1 MKKILIISFYFPP
14 TGLTGNIRITKFV
27 KYLPTFG
34 ITPYII
40 TADENIYGAKDYS
53 SLQDIPI
60 DAKVYRVSSFY
71 LMNYMEKFKF
81 LKMNQIISFI
91 NARFFWPDGSI
102 FWAKKAFKN
111 AIKII
116 EDENIDTILT
126 SGPPF
131 SNHLVGLW
139 IKKWYQN
146 EKTNNETKLKNK
158 LNTNE
163 KIVLNNYSKN
173 NNKIK
178 WIADFR
184 DEWTTNPYTQYYF
197 IRRLY
202 ESSLQGKV
210 LSNADSIICISEEMK
225 KSFLSFYPEIKSKIS
240 IISNGYDEEDF
251 TNYQNKKNTYEENNS
266 EILSIVYT
274 GTIYKGRLPDNL
286 FKAINLIKKNN
297 PINFEK
303 LKITFIG
310 HDSYFIRRGIKK
322 YKLESIVEIKKRV
335 PHNEVFERISEYDI
349 LLLLIGR
356 GNKAKKIITGKFY
369 EYLRL
374 KKPIL
379 TLGPTNSDV
388 ASILKETDSGV
399 IVDFDDIEKIKSE
412 IENFIELKKNK
423 MLYSKF
429 NFNDEKISQFE
440 RKNLTK
446 KLAEIILS

>member
-27 KYLPTFG
+27 KYLPSFG
-34 ITPYII
+34 IEPFII

-53 SLQDIPI
+53 SLHDIPI
-60 DAKVYRVSSFY
+60 EAKIYRVSSFY

-102 FWAKKAFKN
+102 FWAKKAFEN

-139 IKKWYQN
+139 IKNCY
-146 EKTNNETKLKNK
+146 
-158 LNTNE
+158 
-163 KIVLNNYSKN
+163 
-173 NNKIK
+173 KIK

-184 DEWTTNPYTQYYF
+184 DEWTTNPYASYFF
-197 IRRLY
+197 IRKLY
-202 ESSLQGKV
+202 ESNLQSKV
-210 LSNADSIICISEEMK
+210 LSNVDSIICISEEMK
-225 KSFLSFYPEIKSKIS
+225 RSFLSFYPKIKNKIS

-286 FKAINLIKKNN
+286 FKAISLIKKNN
-297 PINFEK
+297 PINYKK

-310 HDSYFIRRGIKK
+310 HDSYFIRKGIKK

-335 PHNEVFERISEYDI
+335 PHNELFERISNYDI
-349 LLLLIGR
+349 LLLLIGS

-379 TLGPTNSDV
+379 ALGPTDSDV
-388 ASILKETDSGV
+388 GSMLKDTDSGV

-446 KLAEIILS
+446 KLAELIIK